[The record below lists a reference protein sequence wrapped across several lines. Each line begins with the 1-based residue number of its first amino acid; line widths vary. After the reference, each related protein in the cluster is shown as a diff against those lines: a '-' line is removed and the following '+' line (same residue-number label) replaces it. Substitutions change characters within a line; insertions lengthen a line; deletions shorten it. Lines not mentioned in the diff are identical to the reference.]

1 MGELAFS
8 VLIAVR
14 LWAQGAHPREVE
26 AVDERGGGGGG
37 EGKIIGGQ
45 EEVCVCV
52 CEEEEKERTTQ
63 GEATPRPAQ
72 PLYRSE
78 IKFTDS
84 L

>member
-26 AVDERGGGGGG
+26 AVDERGGGG

-45 EEVCVCV
+45 EEVCVS
-52 CEEEEKERTTQ
+52 EEEEKERTTQ

-84 L
+84 P